1 MGAGP
6 RVIVDFNNPKPIK
19 LVDAE
24 DATIRGHKRTHL
36 FLGLNSIL
44 MIILAVAIL
53 ADLHPGSCS

>member
-6 RVIVDFNNPKPIK
+6 RVKVDFNNPKPIK

-36 FLGLNSIL
+36 FLGLNSIP
-44 MIILAVAIL
+44 MIILAAAIL
-53 ADLHPGSCS
+53 PASHSGSCS

>member
-1 MGAGP
+1 MSNSP
-6 RVIVDFNNPKPIK
+6 RVQVDFNNPKAIK

-44 MIILAVAIL
+44 MIILAAAIL
-53 ADLHPGSCS
+53 AASHSGSCS